1 MANLIKYLTIILKFK
16 EAKLKKLFIKLFFV
30 SILEL
35 LLLPS
40 VMSDGVTGN
49 TSGFGPE
56 ESRFDP

>member
-56 ESRFDP
+56 